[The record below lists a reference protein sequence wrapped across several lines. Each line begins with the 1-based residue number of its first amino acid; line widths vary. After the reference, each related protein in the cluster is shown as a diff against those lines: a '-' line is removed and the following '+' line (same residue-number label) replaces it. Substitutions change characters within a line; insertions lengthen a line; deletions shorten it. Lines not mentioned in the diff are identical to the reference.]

1 MVDKLS
7 KYVSWALYVLM
18 AVSAVITILFYTN
31 NIDTSQFLQW
41 GYVLTV
47 LAIVVAIFSP
57 VYGFIMHPKNVM
69 KLLISVGL
77 FAVIAIVSYSL
88 AGNTFSEMKLQLLNI
103 NANTSK
109 NVGMG
114 LIFTYISF
122 AIAILVILYSSVSK
136 IFK

>member
-18 AVSAVITILFYTN
+18 AVSAVISILFYTN
-31 NIDTSQFLQW
+31 SLDTSQFLQW
-41 GYVLTV
+41 GYVLFG
-47 LAIVVAIFSP
+47 LAVVVAIFSP
-57 VYGFIMHPKNVM
+57 IYGFLMHPKNIM

-77 FAVIAIVSYSL
+77 FAVIAIVAYSL
-88 AGNTFSEMKLQLLNI
+88 AGNTFSETKLQLLNI
-103 NANTSK
+103 NASTSK